1 LPICQA
7 ISHGANFSVDRVR
20 PEIREPHAI
29 VQQLRGGNQRIVW
42 RHRLRCIFHVEIGA
56 EHYFVA
62 ITIERGVK
70 RRIAVVGRA
79 ENQVEHDEA
88 RAGREQS
95 IE

>member
-1 LPICQA
+1 MTPETA
-7 ISHGANFSVDRVR
+7 IKQSDLDRLTERV
-20 PEIREPHAI
+20 EKAAAI